1 MSVYE
6 MLAVIITIWVIAV
19 GTLWI
24 AFVAYTRVR
33 TLKEIGA
40 RKARALEQAERVQAQ
55 MLGAMGEGVGRS
67 PSDAEEAAQEARA
80 VRRMRR

>member
-6 MLAVIITIWVIAV
+6 MLAVIVTIWVIAV
-19 GTLWI
+19 GTLWVG
-24 AFVAYTRVR
+24 FVAYTRWR

-40 RKARALEQAERVQAQ
+40 RKARALAQAEAYQAT
-55 MLGAMGEGVGRS
+55 MLGAVSEGVGRV
-67 PSDAEEAAQEARA
+67 PGDAEEAALEARA